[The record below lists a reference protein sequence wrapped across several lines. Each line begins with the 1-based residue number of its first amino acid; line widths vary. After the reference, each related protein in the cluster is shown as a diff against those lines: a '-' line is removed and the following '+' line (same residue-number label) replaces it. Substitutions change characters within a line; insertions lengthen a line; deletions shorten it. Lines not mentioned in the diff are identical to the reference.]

1 MSGTEFILSA
11 IAARRRNDIAIQ
23 TQNETH
29 FGPTSSRST
38 LFRGI
43 LSIRVVL
50 GEDSYLAREGIS
62 RALEELPEVDLLGA
76 FENLD
81 SLRTAV
87 GTLGPDVVV
96 TDIRMPPTETD
107 EGIRFAAELRQT
119 HPGVGVV
126 VLSQHADP
134 VYATTLFEDGSRGR
148 AYLLKERVRHPGDL
162 NRAVREVSVGGSV
175 VDARIVEELLARER
189 KRKSQRLGTLTPR
202 EFEILGLIAEGWSN
216 AAIAE
221 RLVITKRAVEGHVR
235 AIFASLELGDE
246 RDVSRRVRAAL
257 LYLAGQNA

>member
-1 MSGTEFILSA
+1 MSGTEPMLSV
-11 IAARRRNDIAIQ
+11 AAGTSKRYRHPQAERNPALA
-23 TQNETH
+23 
-29 FGPTSSRST
+29 PST
-38 LFRGI
+38 LLREI

-62 RALEELPEVDLLGA
+62 RALEELPDVDLLGA
-76 FENLD
+76 FENLE
-81 SLRTAV
+81 SLRTGV
-87 GTLGPDVVV
+87 GALGPDVVV

-107 EGIRFAAELRQT
+107 EGIRFAAELRRT
-119 HPGVGVV
+119 HPDVGVV

>member
-1 MSGTEFILSA
+1 
-11 IAARRRNDIAIQ
+11 
-23 TQNETH
+23 
-29 FGPTSSRST
+29 
-38 LFRGI
+38 

-50 GEDSYLAREGIS
+50 GEDSYLAREGIA
-62 RALEELPEVDLLGA
+62 RALEALPDVEFLGA
-76 FENLD
+76 YDTLD

-87 GTLGPDVVV
+87 GELEPDVVV

-107 EGIRFAAELRQT
+107 EGIRFAAELRST
-119 HPGVGVV
+119 YPDMGVV

-134 VYATTLFEDGSRGR
+134 VYATTLFQDGSRGR

-162 NRAVREVSVGGSV
+162 NRAVREVSIGGSV
-175 VDARIVEELLARER
+175 VDARIVEELLARDGR
-189 KRKSQRLGTLTPR
+189 RKSQRLGSLTPR

-235 AIFASLELGDE
+235 AIFSSLDLGDE

-257 LYLAGQNA
+257 MYLAGQNA

>member
-1 MSGTEFILSA
+1 
-11 IAARRRNDIAIQ
+11 
-23 TQNETH
+23 
-29 FGPTSSRST
+29 
-38 LFRGI
+38 
-43 LSIRVVL
+43 LSIGVVL
-50 GEDSYLAREGIS
+50 GEDSYLAREGIA
-62 RALEELPEVDLLGA
+62 RALEALPDVDLLGT

-81 SLRTAV
+81 SLRTGV
-87 GTLGPDVVV
+87 GALRPDVVV

-107 EGIRFAAELRQT
+107 EGIRFAAELRTT
-119 HPGVGVV
+119 HPDVGVV

-175 VDARIVEELLARER
+175 VDARIVEELLSRER

>member
-1 MSGTEFILSA
+1 MWPGSG
-11 IAARRRNDIAIQ
+11 
-23 TQNETH
+23 
-29 FGPTSSRST
+29 GST
-38 LFRGI
+38 LFAAV

-50 GEDSYLAREGIS
+50 GEDSFLAREGIA
-62 RALEELPEVDLLGA
+62 RALEALPDVELLRACEDLG
-76 FENLD
+76 
-81 SLRTAV
+81 SLRAAV
-87 GTLGPDVVV
+87 AELEPDVVV

-107 EGIRFAAELRQT
+107 EGIRFAAELRET
-119 HPGVGVV
+119 HPDLGVV

-134 VYATTLFEDGSRGR
+134 VYATTLFQDGSRGR

-162 NRAVREVSVGGSV
+162 NRAVREVATGGSV
-175 VDARIVEELLARER
+175 VDARIVEELLDRDRAR
-189 KRKSQRLGTLTPR
+189 KTQRLGALTPR

-235 AIFASLELGDE
+235 AIFAALDLGDE

-257 LYLAGQNA
+257 MYLAGQNA

>member
-1 MSGTEFILSA
+1 MTE
-11 IAARRRNDIAIQ
+11 
-23 TQNETH
+23 QNLD
-29 FGPTSSRST
+29 T
-38 LFRGI
+38 LFCDRL

-50 GEDSYLAREGIS
+50 GEDSFLAREGIA
-62 RALEELPEVDLLGA
+62 RALETLPDLELLRACNDLG
-76 FENLD
+76 
-81 SLRTAV
+81 SLRAAV
-87 GTLGPDVVV
+87 LELEPDVVV

-119 HPGVGVV
+119 HPETGVV

-134 VYATTLFEDGSRGR
+134 VYATTLFEGGSRGR

-162 NRAVREVSVGGSV
+162 NRAVREVSTGGSV
-175 VDARIVEELLARER
+175 VDARIVEELLDRDRAR
-189 KRKSQRLGTLTPR
+189 KTQRLGSLTPR

-235 AIFASLELGDE
+235 SIFATLDLGDE

-257 LYLAGQNA
+257 MYLAGQNA